1 MARALH
7 LLALLPGPPRGA
19 HAHPALAAAVLAA
32 ARLAHGLGAIW
43 APLER
48 VAHAN
53 SRVAAA
59 PARAS
64 VGALR
69 RRSRCRSGEQLHD
82 APRPLRRLCWR
93 WRRWCERDGAAGA
106 RESGVARAHSR
117 LAYAMPRAVPW
128 ARVLLAGLT
137 RPALLTDAQK
147 AKRALPPA
155 RARASVGVSGACVLP
170 GFHHGAR
177 AADWDGGDSRR
188 HQPEE
193 ECAHR
198 SLHRLPKRRPL
209 CCCTRRCCGTGTELR
224 MELGLTAQCA
234 A

>member
-1 MARALH
+1 MARALR
-7 LLALLPGPPRGA
+7 LLALLSGPPRGA

-69 RRSRCRSGEQLHD
+69 RRGRCRSGEQLHD

-93 WRRWCERDGAAGA
+93 RRRWCERDRATGT

-128 ARVLLAGLT
+128 TRVLLAGLT
-137 RPALLTDAQK
+137 RPALLTDAQE

-170 GFHHGAR
+170 GLHHGAL
-177 AADWDGGDSRR
+177 AADWDGVDSRR
-188 HQPEE
+188 HQAEE

-198 SLHRLPKRRPL
+198 SLHRVPKRSPL
-209 CCCTRRCCGTGTELR
+209 CCTRRCCGTGTELR

>member
-1 MARALH
+1 MARALR
-7 LLALLPGPPRGA
+7 LLALPSGPPRGA

-32 ARLAHGLGAIW
+32 ARLADGLGAIW

-93 WRRWCERDGAAGA
+93 RRRWCERDGAAGA
-106 RESGVARAHSR
+106 RESGVARAHAR

-128 ARVLLAGLT
+128 ACVLLAGLT

-170 GFHHGAR
+170 GLHHGAR
-177 AADWDGGDSRR
+177 AADWDSGDSRR

-198 SLHRLPKRRPL
+198 SLHRLPKRSPL

-224 MELGLTAQCA
+224 MELCLTAQVRC
-234 A
+234 